1 MMRNWRIVTATVVI
15 LGLAAF
21 PFAGRAHAEEAG
33 EGNQEMHQAGDHP
46 HAHKSTKK
54 AAKTNSETKKTDS
67 PAEGQASEP
76 PHNGHD
82 VHGSS
87 LDDLE
92 GSH

>member
-1 MMRNWRIVTATVVI
+1 MMRNWRIVTAAAVI
-15 LGLAAF
+15 LGLATF
-21 PFAGRAHAEEAG
+21 PFTGRAQAEEAG
-33 EGNQEMHQAGDHP
+33 EGNQETHQAGDHP

-67 PAEGQASEP
+67 PAEGQASEQ
-76 PHNGHD
+76 PHNGHAG
-82 VHGSS
+82 HGSS

>member
-1 MMRNWRIVTATVVI
+1 MRNWRIVTATVVI

-21 PFAGRAHAEEAG
+21 PFAGRAQAEEAG
-33 EGNQEMHQAGDHP
+33 EGNQETHQAGDHP

-67 PAEGQASEP
+67 PAEGRTSEQP
-76 PHNGHD
+76 RDGHD